1 MGRQIKVMR
10 DYSSGTIIKGKREK
24 PMKEALMKKG

>member
-1 MGRQIKVMR
+1 MR

-24 PMKEALMKKG
+24 PMKEALIGKG